1 MSKITIDE
9 LRRAIETD
17 EITTVVC
24 AMPDLCGRM
33 VGKRLTGRT
42 FLETALG
49 AEGLH
54 GSLYLF
60 TVSMEMWP
68 QPGYEVTTFDT
79 GLNDCLFLPDLDAI
93 RITPW
98 LERTAMVI
106 CDPCYEGTDT
116 PLEVGPRN
124 ILKREIAKAARHGIT
139 AKFASELEF
148 FLFQDSYEAAW
159 DKGYRELDPTSRYN
173 ADYHILQST
182 KLEPI
187 VRQIRDG
194 MEAAG
199 IEIEFSK
206 TEWGL
211 GQQEINLK
219 YADTL
224 EMADRHMLYKHGVKE
239 IAALNGMSASF
250 MAKLWKDEIGSSC
263 HLHTSLWDT
272 AGKTALC
279 WDESRPGHISERFG
293 HFLGGLLG
301 TARELTA
308 LYAPN
313 VNSYKRFEP
322 LSMARSRLRWATTT
336 GAAASACAASTGR
349 SGSKIEFPAPTS
361 IPIWGLPRRW
371 PPAPTVWRTNCP
383 CPKSIGATLMTTR
396 PCPRWRRPST
406 RRLPSS
412 TKARSPRRCWAMWR
426 TGICLISRGSSRP
439 RSTTRSSPTGSATA
453 ISSGSKAVKPAAA
466 LMKPLPKSMG

>member
-1 MSKITIDE
+1 
-9 LRRAIETD
+9 
-17 EITTVVC
+17 
-24 AMPDLCGRM
+24 
-33 VGKRLTGRT
+33 
-42 FLETALG
+42 
-49 AEGLH
+49 
-54 GSLYLF
+54 
-60 TVSMEMWP
+60 MEMWP

-279 WDESRPGHISERFG
+279 WDESRPGHNLGAVRPFSGRAARHG
-293 HFLGGLLG
+293 TRADGALCAQRQFLQALRAAFHGPVQIALG
-301 TARELTA
+301 DDNRSCGFRLCGEHGSFRVENRIPGTD
-308 LYAPN
+308 
-313 VNSYKRFEP
+313 VNPYLGIAATLAAGTHGVANKLPVPEIYRGNAYDDETLP
-322 LSMARSRLRWATTT
+322 KVATTLYEAIAEFDKSALAKEML
-336 GAAASACAASTGR
+336 GDVAYGHLLNFARVEQASFDNEVVTDWER
-349 SGSKIEFPAPTS
+349 NRYFE
-361 IPIWGLPRRW
+361 R
-371 PPAPTVWRTNCP
+371 V
-383 CPKSIGATLMTTR
+383 
-396 PCPRWRRPST
+396 
-406 RRLPSS
+406 
-412 TKARSPRRCWAMWR
+412 
-426 TGICLISRGSSRP
+426 
-439 RSTTRSSPTGSATA
+439 
-453 ISSGSKAVKPAAA
+453 
-466 LMKPLPKSMG
+466 

>member
-33 VGKRLTGRT
+33 VGKRLTERT

-60 TVSMEMWP
+60 TLSMEMWP

-322 LSMARSRLRWATTT
+322 LSMAPVQIALGDDNRSCGFRLCGEHGSFRVENRIPGADVNPYLGIAATLAAGTHGVANKLPVPEIYRGNAYDDETLPKVATTLYEAIAEFDKSALAKEML
-336 GAAASACAASTGR
+336 GDVAYGHLLNFARVEQASFDNEVVTDWER
-349 SGSKIEFPAPTS
+349 NRYFE
-361 IPIWGLPRRW
+361 R
-371 PPAPTVWRTNCP
+371 V
-383 CPKSIGATLMTTR
+383 
-396 PCPRWRRPST
+396 
-406 RRLPSS
+406 
-412 TKARSPRRCWAMWR
+412 
-426 TGICLISRGSSRP
+426 
-439 RSTTRSSPTGSATA
+439 
-453 ISSGSKAVKPAAA
+453 
-466 LMKPLPKSMG
+466 